1 MMKVIKGGRM
11 QVSSYVFQSPY
22 PSAVQVGRP
31 DPLAQ
36 SQENSDSAVDS
47 LSDVGNQTKRDA
59 QAYKTQV
66 STGASVNVAASSM
79 DSAVSGSLGEFTSL
93 NAQTQATEAYSS

>member
-1 MMKVIKGGRM
+1 M

-36 SQENSDSAVDS
+36 KQEDDASAVDA
-47 LSDVGNQTKRDA
+47 LSQAGNQSMRDA
-59 QAYKTQV
+59 QAYKAQV
-66 STGASVNVAASSM
+66 SRGASVNVAASST
-79 DSAVSGSLGEFTSL
+79 DSGVSSSLGEFTSL
-93 NAQTQATEAYSS
+93 NAQNLAAEAYSS

>member
-1 MMKVIKGGRM
+1 M

-31 DPLAQ
+31 DPQAQ
-36 SQENSDSAVDS
+36 TEENKSAGVDS

-59 QAYKTQV
+59 EAYKAQI
-66 STGASVNVAASSM
+66 STGASVNVAASST
-79 DSAVSGSLGEFTSL
+79 DGAVSSSLGEFTTL
-93 NAQTQATEAYSS
+93 NAQSQAAEAYSS